1 MNADL
6 LAELEFAARLAE
18 AARPAAL
25 AHFRTGAAVTD
36 KGEGAGFDPVTA
48 ADREAEAAIR
58 AELAAHRPHDSV
70 LGEEGEPVE
79 GSSDRTWVIDP
90 IDGTRAFIAGLPT
103 WCVLIA
109 LMEDGRP
116 ILSVIDQ
123 PFTGERFL
131 GLDAGDTRG
140 AWYERAGS
148 RRPIRVSGRVSLEQT
163 ILSTT
168 DPALFDPAGRAAFD
182 AVSARVRLRRYGLD
196 AYAYAMTA
204 LGGVDLVIES
214 GLKLW
219 DRAALAP
226 VVRGAG
232 GVFTGWNGEPEPESG
247 AVVAAA
253 GEALH
258 AETLDVLASAR
269 RA

>member
-1 MNADL
+1 VTLDPL
-6 LAELEFAARLAE
+6 SELELAARLAD
-18 AARPAAL
+18 AARPVTL
-25 AHFRTGAAVTD
+25 RHFR
-36 KGEGAGFDPVTA
+36 AGVDIINKSDADFDPVTA

-58 AELAAHRPHDSV
+58 AMLAEHRPQDSII
-70 LGEEGEPVE
+70 GEEGVPVT
-79 GSSDRTWVIDP
+79 GDSGRTWVLDP

-109 LMEDGRP
+109 LMEGGRP

-131 GLDAGDTRG
+131 GLDARG
-140 AWYERAGS
+140 ERAAWLERHGA
-148 RRPIRVSGRVSLEQT
+148 RRPIRGSGRARLADAV
-163 ILSTT
+163 LSTT
-168 DPALFDPAGRAAFD
+168 DPGLFSAAERLRFE
-182 AVSARVRLRRYGLD
+182 AVSARTRLRRYGLD

-214 GLKLW
+214 GLQLW

-232 GVFTGWNGEPEPESG
+232 GVFTGWSGEAEPEDG

-258 AETLDVLASAR
+258 AETLDVLASAPCG
-269 RA
+269 